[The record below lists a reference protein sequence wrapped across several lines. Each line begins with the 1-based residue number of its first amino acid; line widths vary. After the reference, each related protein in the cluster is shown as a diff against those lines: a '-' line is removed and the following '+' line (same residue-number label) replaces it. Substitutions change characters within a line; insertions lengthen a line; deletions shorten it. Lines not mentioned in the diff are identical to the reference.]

1 VPSVREPLLGL
12 VLGAALVAGCQST
25 SGPPA
30 AARGDAL
37 ARAQAMMPSDAKRAA
52 LYAQSCKACHT
63 VLDTGAPLAGDRAAW
78 DPRWAKGMPA
88 LLQSTVGGL
97 NGMPAGGQCFACTPT
112 DYEAL
117 ITFLAGRA
125 QG

>member
-1 VPSVREPLLGL
+1 MRERIVGLALGVML
-12 VLGAALVAGCQST
+12 VGGCQSST
-25 SGPPA
+25 PPA
-30 AARGDAL
+30 APSGEAL
-37 ARAQAMMPSDAKRAA
+37 ARAQAMTPSDAKLAG

-63 VLDTGAPLAGDRAAW
+63 VPDTGAPLAGDRAAW
-78 DPRWAKGMPA
+78 DPRWAKGLPT

-97 NGMPAGGQCFACTPT
+97 NGMPAGGQCFACTPA

-117 ITFLAGRA
+117 ITFLAGRG